1 MSHQKCKLRLSLV
14 QSMHKTT
21 IKMREVLNEELVLF
35 KSGIS
40 HGQYA
45 QNPGNKLVS
54 SWTESSEDTVCRKC
68 FDMHI
73 NLGLHLAILDSNINK
88 SNKHELLCTNSV
100 YYTAIGWNKHCESGI

>member
-1 MSHQKCKLRLSLV
+1 MSHQKCKLRLFLV

-54 SWTESSEDTVCRKC
+54 S
-68 FDMHI
+68 
-73 NLGLHLAILDSNINK
+73 
-88 SNKHELLCTNSV
+88 
-100 YYTAIGWNKHCESGI
+100 